1 LNGSGQDGDEGA
13 LILFRRIFARWA
25 ADLDLGRKVRLEITN
40 IDNKTL
46 QPFLEKLSST
56 DKIHAVNKREYIA
69 NGKTIID
76 LETRLNADELSKC
89 LTSEL
94 NNEFLV
100 DYETEVVI
108 TSGNYVADTVNV
120 SVCQNYG
127 TTTNDPD
134 YCSGNVYV
142 YGSARTKR
150 RKTIT
155 TTNNVTGTTT
165 TAYDNSCTD
174 DVVSRGSAYINGQ
187 CGYVTPPTT
196 CTAVTN
202 YGAYSACDAEF
213 RYLSAG
219 TKARTISGTN
229 TNCSTFSYTDYAS
242 CCQEAYQE
250 PWSGWTPL
258 ETDNRYESRTT
269 MFQNTSCTRY
279 RVYQSRCRTTYTYTY
294 GACGSNKR
302 RILTTKV
309 YVCGVYQSQSTASVP
324 CAAV

>member
-1 LNGSGQDGDEGA
+1 MLGFVSRFGSSKGMVVVPNFSGVTTATAQSQIVSAGLKVSAAGGIRNTNVLAEDG
-13 LILFRRIFARWA
+13 
-25 ADLDLGRKVRLEITN
+25 VS
-40 IDNKTL
+40 
-46 QPFLEKLSST
+46 LSQLPVAGT
-56 DKIHAVNKREYIA
+56 
-69 NGKTIID
+69 
-76 LETRLNADELSKC
+76 
-89 LTSEL
+89 
-94 NNEFLV
+94 LV

-108 TSGNYVADTVNV
+108 TSGNYVADTVTV
-120 SVCQNYG
+120 GPCQNYG

-150 RKTIT
+150 RKTVT

-165 TAYDNSCTD
+165 TTYDNSCTD

-187 CGYVTPPTT
+187 CGYSPPAVT
-196 CTAVTN
+196 CTATTN
-202 YGAYSACDAEF
+202 YGAYGACNAAYA
-213 RYLSAG
+213 YLSSG
-219 TKARTISGTN
+219 TKTRTISGTN
-229 TNCSTFSYTDYAS
+229 SNCTTFSYPDYAS

-250 PWSGWTPL
+250 PWSLWTVL